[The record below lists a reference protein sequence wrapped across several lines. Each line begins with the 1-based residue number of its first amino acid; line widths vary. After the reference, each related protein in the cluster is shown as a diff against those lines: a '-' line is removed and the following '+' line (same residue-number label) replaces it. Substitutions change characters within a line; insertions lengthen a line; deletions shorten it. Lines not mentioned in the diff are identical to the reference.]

1 MKQRQ
6 SPHMANMRVRRLF
19 YQPHGLL
26 AISWRVC
33 LLVFCLGFALRM
45 SLAEIAY
52 RNGMVSPPTM
62 MREIAAA
69 EKRGDH
75 SAALALYFAMV
86 QQSLDDLKAAGEW
99 YPYDYWF
106 RTAQANQLYVLSAD
120 IPDLTVSA
128 ETAIGYALAVDSTHP
143 ELVAGLLVLQRRLG
157 KCDEARATLARLV
170 RLAPHSPKVQQ
181 LAAQDSPCGRRP

>member
-1 MKQRQ
+1 
-6 SPHMANMRVRRLF
+6 
-19 YQPHGLL
+19 
-26 AISWRVC
+26 
-33 LLVFCLGFALRM
+33 M

-157 KCDEARATLARLV
+157 KCEEAAVTLARLV
-170 RLAPHSPKVQQ
+170 RLAPRSPKVQQ